1 MRFQL
6 WWDHPKP
13 ASSET
18 DSSYSSSCSR
28 GGRGLAGLVLELLQT
43 VIMEEEE
50 EGDKEGEDTAWGEV
64 FSRLDR
70 APRLS
75 VRYLDLVV

>member
-1 MRFQL
+1 M
-6 WWDHPKP
+6 
-13 ASSET
+13 
-18 DSSYSSSCSR
+18 
-28 GGRGLAGLVLELLQT
+28 LELLQT
-43 VIMEEEE
+43 VIMEEEPG
-50 EGDKEGEDTAWGEV
+50 EGDREGEDSAWGEV